1 MLYVCVKMV
10 VLSSPGPAIVIKVGL
25 ALCKFI
31 VVVRK
36 LEVVTTTENIDQ
48 DKCNAEEFLLDSPVN
63 IHALA
68 QDGAGHDTALDM
80 PARPSLSPRALP
92 AWLPWLRLLPQGEV
106 VLSSL
111 LRAC

>member
-1 MLYVCVKMV
+1 MVEAIICWLSNQILSCVKMKDV
-10 VLSSPGPAIVIKVGL
+10 LSLSSPGPAIVIKVGL

-68 QDGAGHDTALDM
+68 QDGASHDTALDM

-92 AWLPWLRLLPQGEV
+92 AWLPWL
-106 VLSSL
+106 
-111 LRAC
+111 